1 MSRNKYPEVTIERIL
16 DVSLKLFLEKGY
28 EQTTIQDIVDELG
41 DLSKGAIYHH
51 FKGKEEII
59 DAVTTRLF
67 NKDNPFDK
75 VKNAPGLNGIEKIQK
90 IFENAMINNEKR
102 KLIQSATAILK
113 SPKFLAKQIEECVSI
128 LAPKFQELIEEGVRD
143 GSICISNPKQASEIL
158 ILIINIWLNPAIFN
172 VSEREY
178 IEKIKYFKIVMEQI
192 GLPIV
197 TDDFINEFSKT
208 IDKTMV
214 DD

>member
-67 NKDNPFDK
+67 TKDNPFDK
-75 VKNAPGLNGIEKIQK
+75 VKNDSRLNGIEKIQK
-90 IFENAMINNEKR
+90 IFENAMINNDRKR
-102 KLIQSATAILK
+102 LIQFATAILK
-113 SPKFLAKQIEECVSI
+113 SPKFLAKQIEECITI
-128 LAPKFQELIEEGVRD
+128 LAPKFQELIEEGVKD
-143 GSICISNPKQASEIL
+143 GSIHISNPKQAAAIL
-158 ILIINIWLNPAIFN
+158 ILIINIWLNPAIFS
-172 VSEREY
+172 VSEEEY
-178 IEKIKYFKIVMEQI
+178 IDKIKYFKIVMDQI

-208 IDKTMV
+208 INKTKV